1 MTAPNFKG
9 NLVGINFRPAEVRE
23 LIKAL
28 SVGDSLTLERDPLNP
43 YDENA
48 VKVFYEGD
56 LSDLE
61 FLGFIERGIA
71 ASLAR
76 WMDEGWLYTATIHS
90 PTEDKRAPWLI
101 EITATGE
108 RVEPEDEGLKSEWED
123 TDEDEEVGF
132 TDPTEPK
139 DDIPY

>member
-48 VKVFYEGD
+48 VKVFYEGE

-61 FLGFIERGIA
+61 FIGFIERGIA
-71 ASLAR
+71 ASLSR
-76 WMDEGWLYTATIHS
+76 WMDEGWQYTATIHS

-108 RVEPEDEGLKSEWED
+108 RVEPESDEID
-123 TDEDEEVGF
+123 DVGF
-132 TDPTEPK
+132 TSM
-139 DDIPY
+139 DDDDEIPF